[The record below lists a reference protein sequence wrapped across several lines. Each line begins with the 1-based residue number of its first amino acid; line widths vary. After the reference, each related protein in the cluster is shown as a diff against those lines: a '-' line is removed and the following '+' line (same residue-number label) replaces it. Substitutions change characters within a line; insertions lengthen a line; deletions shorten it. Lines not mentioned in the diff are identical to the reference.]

1 MPCYEH
7 GYFCRVMFAP
17 SGFSIANIVDYIV
30 NRGIGLLDSIIVGQ
44 TQMILKLSIP
54 FLLS

>member
-1 MPCYEH
+1 
-7 GYFCRVMFAP
+7 MFAQ